1 MSAPIVKILQG
12 DFMALNE
19 YEQKIW
25 DEMSAGLED
34 STLLEK
40 VEKEEVTAPYSR
52 RLIAGV
58 VITLLGFIGMIVS
71 VAYTNTITGAVAFI
85 LAFIGAMLIVESLRF
100 KPRKFSAPRNNKY
113 FDNIWNRLN
122 GS

>member
-1 MSAPIVKILQG
+1 
-12 DFMALNE
+12 MALNE

-113 FDNIWNRLN
+113 FDDIWNRLN
-122 GS
+122 GN